1 MSFPAT
7 VSAEWLAARLADASV
22 RVIDAS
28 YHLPAAKRD
37 AKSEFATSHIPGAV
51 FFDIEAISDRTNAL
65 PHMLPDANAFAAAAG
80 ALGIDA
86 DTHVVAYDVYGLM
99 SAARAW
105 WMLRAFGHDR
115 VSILDGGFA
124 KWREDGHPVS
134 ATPTQ
139 PAARRFAAKFR
150 PELVRSQA
158 DLVANLETRDFQ
170 VVDARSAARFMGQAP
185 EPRPGLRGGHI
196 PGSANVPYTALLDLA
211 TQTVLP
217 AEEIAKRF
225 AAAGLD
231 PARPIVASCGSGVTA
246 CVLALGL
253 YQIGHPDAAVY
264 DGSWSEWGLQSGPPV
279 ASGA

>member
-1 MSFPAT
+1 MSFPAL
-7 VSAEWLAARLADASV
+7 VSAEWLAARLDDASV

-28 YHLPAAKRD
+28 YHLPTAKRD
-37 AKSEFATSHIPGAV
+37 AKSEYTASHIPGAA
-51 FFDIEAISDRTNAL
+51 FFDIEAISDHTNAL
-65 PHMLPDANAFAAAAG
+65 PHMLPDADTFAAAVG

-105 WMLRAFGHDR
+105 WMLRAFGHER

-124 KWREDGHPVS
+124 KWRSDGHPVS
-134 ATPTQ
+134 ATQTH
-139 PAARRFAAKFR
+139 PAARRFQAKFR

-158 DLVANLETRDFQ
+158 DLVANLQTGDFQ
-170 VVDARSAARFMGQAP
+170 VVDARSAARFLGQAP
-185 EPRPGLRGGHI
+185 EPRAGLRGGHI
-196 PGSANVPYTALLDLA
+196 PGSANVPYTALLDPA
-211 TQTVLP
+211 TQTMLP
-217 AEEIAKRF
+217 PDEIAKRF

-264 DGSWSEWGLQSGPPV
+264 DGSWSEWGLQSGPPISV
-279 ASGA
+279 GV

>member
-7 VSAEWLAARLADASV
+7 VSAEWLAAHLADASV

-37 AKSEFATSHIPGAV
+37 AKSEFAAGHIPGAV
-51 FFDIEAISDRTNAL
+51 FFDIEAISDHANAL
-65 PHMLPDANAFAAAAG
+65 PHMLPDADAFAAAAG

-105 WMLRAFGHDR
+105 WMLRAFGHAR

-134 ATPTQ
+134 ATATL
-139 PAARRFAAKFR
+139 PAPRRFHAKFR

-170 VVDARSAARFMGQAP
+170 VVDARSAARFRGEAP
-185 EPRPGLRGGHI
+185 EPRAGLRGGHI
-196 PGSANVPYTALLDLA
+196 PGSANVPYTALLDPA

-217 AEEIAKRF
+217 ADEIAKRF

-264 DGSWSEWGLQSGPPV
+264 DGSWSEWGLQSGPPL
-279 ASGA
+279 ATGA

>member
-1 MSFPAT
+1 MSFPAL
-7 VSAEWLAARLADASV
+7 VSAEWLAARLDDVSV

-28 YHLPAAKRD
+28 YHLPTVKRD
-37 AKSEFATSHIPGAV
+37 AKTEYLASHIPGAV
-51 FFDIEAISDRTNAL
+51 FFDIEAISDHTNPL
-65 PHMLPDANAFAAAAG
+65 PHMLPDADTFAAAIG

-105 WMLRAFGHDR
+105 WMLRTFGHER

-124 KWREDGHPVS
+124 KWRADGHPVS
-134 ATPTQ
+134 TTEAR
-139 PAARRFAAKFR
+139 PAARRFQAKFR

-158 DLVANLETRDFQ
+158 NLVTNLQTGEFQ
-170 VVDARSAARFMGQAP
+170 VVDARSAARFVGQAP
-185 EPRPGLRGGHI
+185 EPRAGLRGGHI
-196 PGSANVPYTALLDLA
+196 PSSKNVPYTALLDPA

-217 AEEIAKRF
+217 PDELAKRF

-264 DGSWSEWGLQSGPPV
+264 DGSWSEWGLESGPPIAV
-279 ASGA
+279 GD